1 MASSANAQDRYVC
14 YIHGIESSSGLSSDN
29 PATIIGLWN
38 SLSNDTPDAGDVIH
52 IQNGYTYYVKEGSVS
67 KRSRL
72 AIIRGSTTGYVT
84 WLGDN
89 VCSAGSHSGSDG
101 NAHPVITGTEEYGDF
116 GDWSQYFTAD
126 SVYDIW
132 YTEVQSDDFNV
143 TIDYPVK
150 NWEPNSVFFKAPF
163 DQTNSVITWGRRQ
176 ASITNVDTIGEFHMV
191 LIDSLI
197 NNYRLFVFAISNPVS
212 FYDGVF
218 IPQIAAGAWLIGD
231 DDQVKL
237 QHLEFRYFPT
247 AIKVSNSSSDA
258 IIEDCRFQWI
268 GIGPDDG
275 ASNGWTAN
283 GDAINMQGRGIDV
296 NGVKI
301 INNFMNECG
310 VHGIFINSQTINTFV
325 ENIFVD
331 GNEILNCYH
340 TGIDVQN
347 IVSAAD
353 MTNIIIRNN
362 DVRTAVDTILNWNTK
377 APICVG
383 IQVDGTEGTDGTEYN
398 IDTIDIY
405 NNVIISKSHG
415 INILDNVNGPCYIYE
430 NTVDKK
436 DANTGSTY
444 YAALYIQDITQDVPG
459 TVDVRNNIFQTSNT
473 ENWQIKIVNNTRMES
488 KSIDNNLY
496 WNNLNNAE
504 NEFRGRYL
512 GSTFTT
518 LSNWQDT
525 TGVDS
530 LSKYGET
537 KFSSEV
543 DYNLQPGSEAID
555 IGDNLPERFNFDIIG
570 TSRPQ
575 GSNGGSG
582 NWDAGAF
589 EYIFKISHQN
599 SDNELLPK
607 KFAMDV
613 YPNPFNPST
622 KVKVSLDKRSEI
634 KINVF
639 NILGSL
645 VTTIA
650 DDTYEA
656 GYHTFNF
663 NAGDLSSGVYILTV
677 ERSTNFISRKIV
689 LVK

>member
-1 MASSANAQDRYVC
+1 MLILKSSLLKILIIAMLIHFSKLLSFSLILFFIASLANAQDRYVC
-14 YIHGIESSSGLSSDN
+14 YIHGIENSNGLSSN
-29 PATIIGLWN
+29 KPTTIIGLWN
-38 SLSNDTPDAGDVIH
+38 SLSDNAPDAGDVIH

-67 KRSRL
+67 KKSRL

-89 VCSAGSHSGSDG
+89 VCTAGSHSGSNG
-101 NAHPVITGTEEYGDF
+101 NEHPVITGTEEYSDF

-398 IDTIDIY
+398 IDKIDIY
-405 NNVIISKSHG
+405 NNVVIAKS
-415 INILDNVNGPCYIYE
+415 
-430 NTVDKK
+430 
-436 DANTGSTY
+436 
-444 YAALYIQDITQDVPG
+444 
-459 TVDVRNNIFQTSNT
+459 
-473 ENWQIKIVNNTRMES
+473 
-488 KSIDNNLY
+488 
-496 WNNLNNAE
+496 
-504 NEFRGRYL
+504 RY
-512 GSTFTT
+512 
-518 LSNWQDT
+518 
-525 TGVDS
+525 
-530 LSKYGET
+530 
-537 KFSSEV
+537 
-543 DYNLQPGSEAID
+543 
-555 IGDNLPERFNFDIIG
+555 
-570 TSRPQ
+570 
-575 GSNGGSG
+575 
-582 NWDAGAF
+582 
-589 EYIFKISHQN
+589 
-599 SDNELLPK
+599 
-607 KFAMDV
+607 
-613 YPNPFNPST
+613 
-622 KVKVSLDKRSEI
+622 
-634 KINVF
+634 
-639 NILGSL
+639 
-645 VTTIA
+645 
-650 DDTYEA
+650 
-656 GYHTFNF
+656 
-663 NAGDLSSGVYILTV
+663 
-677 ERSTNFISRKIV
+677 
-689 LVK
+689 